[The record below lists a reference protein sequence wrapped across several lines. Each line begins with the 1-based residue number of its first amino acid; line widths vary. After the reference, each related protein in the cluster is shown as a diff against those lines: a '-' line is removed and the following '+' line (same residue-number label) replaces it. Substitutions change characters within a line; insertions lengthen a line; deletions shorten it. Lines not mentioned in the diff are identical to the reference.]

1 MSRATPQM
9 REFAGRL
16 IADETREDLSGIKT
30 PAAFPVGEKL
40 RTPLATLMG
49 KLGFRALLLRALALA
64 SAEVPWLRAVQVQ
77 ADGSLEIAEA
87 QKVPA
92 VPEEVVE
99 GRVVLLAQLLGLLV
113 TFIGE
118 TLTLRLVRETWPKL
132 PLDELDLN

>member
-16 IADETREDLSGIKT
+16 IADETREALSGIKT